1 MVGRP
6 PGRYTEYMWRRRL
19 SLGGFVIGAALAA
32 CLLNCPPEHS
42 GFFCRFGANAA
53 TPLLIVLSP
62 IVFLLSAVG
71 LKVGP
76 VAALAGSSV
85 LTWTAVGFATSLWA
99 GSKRR

>member
-1 MVGRP
+1 MVGRR
-6 PGRYTEYMWRRRL
+6 PGGYTEDMWRRRL

-32 CLLNCPPEHS
+32 CLLNCPPDHQ
-42 GFFCRFGANAA
+42 GFFCRFGGYAA
-53 TPLLIVLSP
+53 TPLLLLLSP

-76 VAALAGSSV
+76 AAALAGSSV

-99 GSKRR
+99 GAKRR